1 MKYSCCIGYNAKS
14 LETLANHGYD
24 CFETPLASLSDKPE
38 NEIKDFK
45 YVADSYGLY
54 FVSHNGMFPGNFKL
68 LDKNEYKK
76 ISDYLDAILTKSSI
90 LGTKIIV
97 LGSGGARRI
106 PEDMTLT
113 DAKKYFCNLLT
124 EIIIP
129 KAEEY
134 SISIAIEELRKEE
147 TNFINNCREAME
159 IINEVNNVRLGLLID
174 YYHAI
179 LGGDTEEDFVS
190 FGQKIL
196 HVHMASPKDNRLF
209 PKMKNLDEL
218 KIFFSALKRVEYKG
232 AVSLEG
238 GDGGNFESAISEAL
252 SVMKEAENQ

>member
-1 MKYSCCIGYNAKS
+1 MKFSCCIGYNAKN
-14 LETLANHGYD
+14 LETLAKYGYD
-24 CFETPLASLSDKPE
+24 CFETPLVNLIDKPE
-38 NEIKDFK
+38 SEIRDFK
-45 YVADSYGLY
+45 SAADSFGLY
-54 FVSHNGMFPGNFKL
+54 CVSHNCMFPGNFKL

-76 ISDYLDAILTKSSI
+76 ISDYIDTILTKSSI

-106 PEDMTLT
+106 PEGMTLS
-113 DAKKYFCNLLT
+113 DAKKHFCDLLT

-134 SISIAIEELRKEE
+134 SINIAIEELRKEE

-159 IINEVNNVRLGLLID
+159 IIDSINNVRLGLLVD

-218 KIFFSALKRVEYKG
+218 KIFFSALKRVGYKG

-238 GDGGNFESAISEAL
+238 GDGGNFESAISEAIK
-252 SVMKEAENQ
+252 VMKEAENQ